1 MENALEAVENN
12 GDISFGEAR
21 CNKCEKYKIDFLCLK
36 SKIFKSKELIEK
48 YKILK
53 ENLYRAKEC
62 TKEKEKLL
70 ESERS
75 ANKAIRLKMNSEKL
89 AINAVTKEKSQL
101 IKQIEELNTKVQA
114 QAKFNEQLTSRIE
127 ELENENK
134 EKLMDKDLKLSGLKL
149 DNQELKQKLQ
159 VYQKKDPK
167 FSKKM
172 ERLEKQKKL
181 KKSQPFNSTR
191 NTGLV
196 DLSALD
202 NVSEEPGSPMEHE
215 VDTSLE
221 QECDIPL
228 ENLPTRD
235 QGTDTCD
242 LSFEPVPS
250 PRKCGSKNIMRNM
263 ECQVGL
269 KLQDKSTMTE
279 DVSRSQELYPLYCKE
294 CHKSL
299 GPKPIDEILNTM
311 TYLSPK
317 LDAIESPEAPRKS
330 LPAIL
335 PSTST
340 YNDDATQN
348 AGEIAHFALRQDGGQ
363 MSQNG
368 GEKIEKRLGRI
379 EKQLKGLQKG
389 QAPCCGH
396 TGGGGD
402 LQVNLL
408 TTLLEKVLRKS
419 PVKRKR
425 KELKGRVAK
434 KKIKRSS
441 RGRVH
446 DKSSRSRKK
455 KSSRMFRSSS
465 RSSSESVS
473 SWNSSFSRS
482 SRFSSSSRSS
492 VMSRSL
498 SRSSRKP
505 CSRNRKRSE
514 GSSYRNPSRVGSRNR
529 NSPSPSSK
537 NNNRSLDSRSRNRE
551 RSVGFN
557 SKNPSRSSSRNCN
570 SPCPSPKNNKSS
582 LDSRSRNRESS
593 VGSNPR
599 NPSRSSSRN
608 CISPSPISKNNK
620 RSDSSSSQ
628 NRNRSLSPVNRER
641 SKSLSKEP
649 TPRSSSKDSI
659 QSRVRKPRRRLISDD
674 ELEPF
679 QEPTNSESDISVPK
693 FKNPVS
699 AVKNRPNPRM
709 FSPDLIEKTIN
720 NTLEVPEPKRKGTK
734 APKTTAQVQTQL
746 LKKLRR
752 LKTNKPATTP
762 CSSSLTPTEVC
773 EVTKRKRIAHVP
785 KEQGE
790 VTQLIKKRKTR
801 SMAAKKS
808 DCSSEIPKDVM
819 EPESGTENRET
830 KVSESSSP
838 ESVLVKEVSPV
849 KRRVGRPPKNSGV
862 AGAKK
867 KYSKKTVLEKKAI
880 LESSEAS
887 DNVLESLGTKETPS
901 EAESSRTEVLESL
914 EPKAVEGSEVLECS
928 GADVGNS
935 DVSPALE
942 KSEVLNKTQAMEI
955 SDTPVVENSKES
967 SKVLESS
974 SDQNS
979 KVVES
984 LNSKSPKLLER
995 SIPER
1000 SSVQSLEGLESSD
1013 EETPVI
1019 ENSNFKTPDIKE
1031 TPELLES
1038 STVKSSEATELTD
1051 AGLPL
1056 LENLIDE
1063 TPEHEHSVNS
1073 PEVIDSFNTES
1084 PLSPVPEGSIEANL
1098 ANIFSETSAEPKNLE
1113 PEPQELNAE
1122 NILECPESPDPTSD
1136 ELILDT
1142 ATSSESPEIS
1152 LGIDIAMNLEISEE
1166 ESAVRSELKDMVVE
1180 SSSEASDIEMDVETT
1195 LEPAI
1200 LESEPEVAEKIS
1212 DSSENAFIPV
1222 PKILEPRKL
1231 VTVPRMLP
1239 KTVEKPC
1246 KSNKPIALGRKSSNA
1261 KTPEVIVTKPDSEV
1275 LESQNSSMNTR
1286 TLRSRTV
1293 SISPSR
1299 VLPKIRKISPTK
1311 NDSEV
1316 PSISPGTQENDSKTL
1331 ESRTLVPRTLVPGTT
1346 SPVTD
1351 IPRTSIPKT
1360 LVPDSL
1366 VLETAILK
1374 KSVPETQVS
1383 RTSVP
1388 GSSATGT
1395 VTHRNSV
1402 PKTPVPR
1409 SSIPGT
1415 VNLESSV
1422 PGTSV
1427 SRTMEPPLTTE
1438 ILLKNYDSFLEGSN
1452 VLSKEP
1458 QRQRSIQNL
1467 LDFYLLTRTTPV
1479 IIQNSALYRNVAI
1492 MLSDSAKKKI
1502 QTEFQRFLDYEWTC
1516 ELNNSL
1522 IANLRN
1528 LEPVTIASALV
1539 EVLKERAELHEPL
1552 SYKHTPPAPPM
1563 TVSQQKLIG
1572 FLAKFEIDRPGTMEH
1587 VMVIIAQSLFKVKT
1601 IKDDDEVD
1609 IEALQGLSRFF
1620 ILITKIKKDRER
1632 ARIFLCDAL
1641 YALQTKAFYVLHII
1655 ITCWAEVI
1663 PRYDESTM
1671 SFLSTGG
1678 NLTQNGGQGTQ
1689 NDGSEQNDGQVRQ
1702 IPSFYSEISEN
1713 LALKPVRSQNG
1724 RQGSQN
1730 GGGSQNDVIETR
1742 KKYLVISIA
1751 TVIKNHQNQSKN
1763 DNITKKIINVKRLLK
1778 TLYNY
1783 PDEFISTKIIENL
1796 LEAIKVKRENSC
1808 LIAAIVLLAK
1818 KEGVIWA
1825 SQHVVPK
1832 LVKMVIT
1839 GGASNN
1845 AYEILTLLGYILRP
1859 FPLNEENKQVEKVIT
1874 RLCQILDTKTK
1885 PAEFQEGAAMALMLL
1900 ARNSFVKSA
1909 PTLLRWRPTR
1919 PITGELKTK
1928 LQHWFESRTPQ
1939 YWNQFLKNNDL
1950 QVGKGLKLK

>member
-1 MENALEAVENN
+1 METLVLE
-12 GDISFGEAR
+12 
-21 CNKCEKYKIDFLCLK
+21 
-36 SKIFKSKELIEK
+36 ELIEK

-880 LESSEAS
+880 LE
-887 DNVLESLGTKETPS
+887 K
-901 EAESSRTEVLESL
+901 
-914 EPKAVEGSEVLECS
+914 
-928 GADVGNS
+928 
-935 DVSPALE
+935 
-942 KSEVLNKTQAMEI
+942 
-955 SDTPVVENSKES
+955 
-967 SKVLESS
+967 
-974 SDQNS
+974 
-979 KVVES
+979 
-984 LNSKSPKLLER
+984 
-995 SIPER
+995 
-1000 SSVQSLEGLESSD
+1000 
-1013 EETPVI
+1013 
-1019 ENSNFKTPDIKE
+1019 
-1031 TPELLES
+1031 
-1038 STVKSSEATELTD
+1038 
-1051 AGLPL
+1051 
-1056 LENLIDE
+1056 NLIDE

-1275 LESQNSSMNTR
+1275 LEM
-1286 TLRSRTV
+1286 
-1293 SISPSR
+1293 
-1299 VLPKIRKISPTK
+1299 
-1311 NDSEV
+1311 
-1316 PSISPGTQENDSKTL
+1316 
-1331 ESRTLVPRTLVPGTT
+1331 
-1346 SPVTD
+1346 
-1351 IPRTSIPKT
+1351 
-1360 LVPDSL
+1360 
-1366 VLETAILK
+1366 
-1374 KSVPETQVS
+1374 
-1383 RTSVP
+1383 
-1388 GSSATGT
+1388 
-1395 VTHRNSV
+1395 
-1402 PKTPVPR
+1402 
-1409 SSIPGT
+1409 
-1415 VNLESSV
+1415 NLESSV

-1832 LVKMVIT
+1832 LHFAAIPIK
-1839 GGASNN
+1839 
-1845 AYEILTLLGYILRP
+1845 RR
-1859 FPLNEENKQVEKVIT
+1859 KQT
-1874 RLCQILDTKTK
+1874 SR
-1885 PAEFQEGAAMALMLL
+1885 
-1900 ARNSFVKSA
+1900 KSYHSIM
-1909 PTLLRWRPTR
+1909 PNF
-1919 PITGELKTK
+1919 G
-1928 LQHWFESRTPQ
+1928 H
-1939 YWNQFLKNNDL
+1939 
-1950 QVGKGLKLK
+1950 